1 MFDMA
6 ALTGARGGVDKCHKF
21 YQRCDTP
28 VPAMMEMIVTEL
40 EEFNELTKELE
51 STADKEAA
59 LEKEI
64 EQERDDIA
72 ETLIK
77 EDIIRDK
84 AQMWS

>member
-1 MFDMA
+1 
-6 ALTGARGGVDKCHKF
+6 
-21 YQRCDTP
+21 
-28 VPAMMEMIVTEL
+28 MMEMIVTEL